1 MQLRDLFIISKG
13 TKVIFLIT
21 FSVSLTAV
29 LFALFY
35 YQSINSAEDPRIAVA
50 KNLLLEYEKAQGGIN
65 SIEAFPILDSAFAIF
80 RSLPDYSGSFEI
92 GVIYNNKCSALL
104 LPAIYDTTISES
116 EKNNLLALSMSYCD
130 SSINCYNN
138 WKKEWNGLS
147 ASDTESKLRTL
158 ISEKDPG
165 FEDVNF
171 NKVFKK
177 RVKGI
182 MEAQVE
188 TDRRL
193 SVSIT
198 NKGIIFRHMQKP
210 DSALI
215 CYREALNLW
224 EHNRIAKSNLSVLM
238 GGQPVKPS
246 LLESLFPPDKRKR

>member
-1 MQLRDLFIISKG
+1 MQLRDLFIVSKG

-29 LFALFY
+29 IFAFFY
-35 YQSINSAEDPRIAVA
+35 YQSINSAEDPRIAGA
-50 KNLLLEYEKAQGGIN
+50 KKLLLEYDKIQGGIN
-65 SIEAFPILDSAFAIF
+65 SIEAFPILDSAAAIF
-80 RSLPDYSGSFEI
+80 NSLPDYSGSFET

-104 LPAIYDTTISES
+104 LPAIYDTTISAP
-116 EKNNLLALSMSYCD
+116 EKSNLLSLSMSYCD
-130 SSINCYNN
+130 SSINCYNS

-147 ASDTESKLRTL
+147 KSDIESKLKSVM
-158 ISEKDPG
+158 SENDPA
-165 FEDVNF
+165 FRDVNF
-171 NKVFKK
+171 NRVFEK
-177 RVKGI
+177 RVKNM

-210 DSALI
+210 DSALF

-224 EHNRIAKSNLSVLM
+224 KDNRIAKSNLSVLM

-246 LLESLFPPDKRKR
+246 LLESLFPPDKSEK